1 MINSFSLSKDTF
13 FKVESLSK
21 SFSDHKVLNNITF
34 SLKKDEFISLV
45 GKSGIGK
52 TTLLKMIIGL
62 TPPDRGRIEY
72 NPILKVSAGL
82 IGYVFQKPT
91 LLPWR
96 TAYDNVKLPLELLGR
111 KIISEK
117 IIGLIH
123 LVGLKGFE
131 KSYPHELSGGMQQ
144 RLSIARALIV
154 EPKVLLMDEPF
165 SALDEITRF
174 TLSLELLR
182 IWKSKNTSISS
193 IIYVTHS
200 IPEAVFLSDKILVL
214 SPKNK
219 SNMAKISINL
229 PRPRVK
235 AMYYSSSYNKL
246 LKHVRSYI

>member
-1 MINSFSLSKDTF
+1 L
-13 FKVESLSK
+13 E
-21 SFSDHKVLNNITF
+21 
-34 SLKKDEFISLV
+34 KDEFISLV

-62 TPPDRGRIEY
+62 TPPDRGSVEY
-72 NPILKVSAGL
+72 NPILKSSAGL

-111 KIISEK
+111 EIVPEK
-117 IIGLIH
+117 IIKLIH

-131 KSYPHELSGGMQQ
+131 KSYPNELSGGMQQ

-154 EPKVLLMDEPF
+154 DPKVLLMDEPF

-200 IPEAVFLSDKILVL
+200 IPEAVFLSDKIFIL
-214 SPKNK
+214 SPANSKADI
-219 SNMAKISINL
+219 AKVPINL
-229 PRPRVK
+229 PHPRVK
-235 AMYYSSSYNKL
+235 AIYYSSSYNKL
-246 LKHVRSYI
+246 LKRVRSYI